1 MRGFKFLLCEATLRR
16 TARCEEL
23 RVHVDFGQESLH
35 IGKGLWL
42 LWIETG
48 MMKGYDLCEL
58 FFLGRAQMCPD
69 LRQQRVGHWVSKSRG
84 EPRANDINC
93 VSDPCCWG

>member
-1 MRGFKFLLCEATLRR
+1 
-16 TARCEEL
+16 
-23 RVHVDFGQESLH
+23 
-35 IGKGLWL
+35 
-42 LWIETG
+42 